1 MIKMTDKTVKHDRAE
16 AVPEFMNDMVDD
28 LEYIPRNERLGR
40 AGRLKRKR
48 NAKLLL
54 SVASGVLILLVVL
67 AIAFDNGEK
76 PARGA
81 ANSLEAALVQIEKR
95 LGALETKIARI
106 EKSLDPRLHEKKA
119 TSINSKS
126 QEGYHTVRPGDNLS
140 AIASKYGI
148 TVDLLCKLNRLT
160 VDKPIKPDQKL
171 QVSPN

>member
-1 MIKMTDKTVKHDRAE
+1 MTDKTVKHDRDE

-48 NAKLLL
+48 NAKLLPA
-54 SVASGVLILLVVL
+54 VASGVLILLVVL
-67 AIAFDNGEK
+67 AIAFDNEEK
-76 PARGA
+76 PARGIDLA
-81 ANSLEAALVQIEKR
+81 QIEKR

-126 QEGYHTVRPGDNLS
+126 QEGYHTVRPGDSLS
-140 AIASKYGI
+140 AIATKYGL
-148 TVDLLCKLNRLT
+148 TVDMLCKLNQLT
-160 VDKPIKPDQKL
+160 VDKPINPDQKL
-171 QVSPN
+171 LVSPN

>member
-1 MIKMTDKTVKHDRAE
+1 MTDKTVKHNRDE

-54 SVASGVLILLVVL
+54 SVASGVLILLVIL
-67 AIAFDNGEK
+67 TIAFDNEEK

-81 ANSLEAALVQIEKR
+81 DLVQIEKR

-126 QEGYHTVRPGDNLS
+126 QEGYHTVRPGDSLS
-140 AIASKYGI
+140 AIATKYGL
-148 TVDLLCKLNRLT
+148 TVDMLCKLNQLT

-171 QVSPN
+171 LVSPN